1 MVSLVKQVVT
11 PFCSILVELA
21 PLEKLKHIYP
31 LRKCFQRKEQKN
43 MSLEKRIFHF
53 FPKEL
58 KNSGNFKNI
67 EEIQYFIDG
76 HRSKKN
82 FHQSAA
88 LK

>member
-1 MVSLVKQVVT
+1 
-11 PFCSILVELA
+11 
-21 PLEKLKHIYP
+21 
-31 LRKCFQRKEQKN
+31 